1 MMHRNTPASDS
12 QREAW
17 LVYDGECPFCSAYV
31 KYMRVRDGVGQ
42 LHLIDARAGS
52 RLVQEIR
59 AAGYDLNDG
68 MVLKVGNSYYHGAD
82 CVHALALLSSRSSLF
97 NRLNAAIFASPR
109 LSRIVYPILRAGRNA
124 TLRLLGRTKIV
135 QHSIRNAS

>member
-1 MMHRNTPASDS
+1 MTDRKTPAGES

-31 KYMRVRDGVGQ
+31 KYVRVRDSLGQ

-52 RLVQEIR
+52 RLVHEIR
-59 AAGYDLNDG
+59 EAGYDLNDG

-97 NRLNAAIFASPR
+97 NRLNAAVFASPR
-109 LSRIVYPILRAGRNA
+109 LSRIVYPVLRAGRNA
-124 TLRLLGRTKIV
+124 TLRLLGRTKIG
-135 QHSIRNAS
+135 QHPIRNAS

>member
-1 MMHRNTPASDS
+1 MTDRNTLVAES

-31 KYMRVRDGVGQ
+31 KYVRVRESLGQ
-42 LHLIDARAGS
+42 LHLIDARADS

-59 AAGYDLNDG
+59 QAGYDPDDG
-68 MVLKVGNSYYHGAD
+68 MVLKVGNSFYHGAD
-82 CVHALALLSSRSSLF
+82 CVHALALLSSRSSIF
-97 NRLNAAIFASPR
+97 NRLNAAVFASPS

-124 TLRLLGRTKIV
+124 TLRLLGRTKIM
-135 QHSIRNAS
+135 QHSVRNAS